1 MSRIDRLIRS
11 FARQDDEQVRVAAID
26 ALIMYDM
33 EKQYA
38 YHLRHNDSDS
48 GVELVG
54 QEVLEAQVGLVVER
68 A

>member
-1 MSRIDRLIRS
+1 
-11 FARQDDEQVRVAAID
+11 
-26 ALIMYDM
+26 M